1 MGFKQS
7 LNLQFSS
14 PPPHAVL
21 QGQMWLSIPFFFPTQ
36 PLTLLLS
43 VGGQHSLAP
52 ASVAELRLLVTGHCT
67 DTPPASPAQPSDL
80 LDPRPQVWGAL
91 VEADGL
97 EEVLLAARHHHPA
110 VEQAEGVE
118 QGRIQVGFPAGAG
131 RAAGVVLPGDALK
144 ADEGEKGKGLA
155 KMQETE
161 EDLDKWDAFRPAA
174 AI

>member
-7 LNLQFSS
+7 LNLQLSS
-14 PPPHAVL
+14 LPPHAVL
-21 QGQMWLSIPFFFPTQ
+21 QGQVWLSILFFPN
-36 PLTLLLS
+36 PASDSAL
-43 VGGQHSLAP
+43 VCRGQHGLAP

-67 DTPPASPAQPSDL
+67 DMPPASPAQPADL

-144 ADEGEKGKGLA
+144 ANEGGKGSGLA

-161 EDLDKWDAFRPAA
+161 EDLYKWDAFRPAA